1 MTVRYEDYRKDKD
14 AFFKKH
20 RNDFYCETSPMD
32 AYGKYYKTYIFE
44 DGAVW
49 YETMF
54 PEYVKQEVEIEVKF
68 VKVKTELEVKMFVT
82 EYYNTDNADSKKY
95 YERF

>member
-1 MTVRYEDYRKDKD
+1 M
-14 AFFKKH
+14 
-20 RNDFYCETSPMD
+20 
-32 AYGKYYKTYIFE
+32 
-44 DGAVW
+44 
-49 YETMF
+49 
-54 PEYVKQEVEIEVKF
+54 KQEVEIEVKF